1 MKWQNLRRNKCPD
14 CGTDLETHG
23 HLKTI
28 LFCKACPFKI
38 GLVVG
43 KMEDLVAKMNEQD
56 LAGRARGKA
65 RTDGWGRFDD
75 VSESGQDMHR
85 SDVDQ

>member
-1 MKWQNLRRNKCPD
+1 MKWQNLRRNRCPD
-14 CGTDLETHG
+14 CSSHLETHG

-28 LFCKACPFKI
+28 LFCSSCPFKI
-38 GLVVG
+38 GVG

-65 RTDGWGRFDD
+65 RTDGCGRFDD
-75 VSESGQDMHR
+75 VDSGQSTHR